1 MKKCS
6 LYPIKLILG
15 NKFHRTINGSC
26 CYSSDPIHVQ
36 YTPLFSSLSNQKKK
50 FSKLLILGFFSAIT
64 LQGFAA
70 DSTVVSAVAVA
81 TPVSTLS
88 PNDKV
93 GPFSLRDDTSAQVLD
108 LLQRWT
114 GKTVLRPQAL
124 PPNLYTLNLPA
135 GTTRSEALLALE
147 TLLNLNGISVIQQGD
162 RFLKVVPN
170 NIAKS
175 ESPTLITEST
185 LTLPASGRV
194 ASKIFVLKHA
204 NGQEVV
210 AQIASMLNATLA
222 TPPTYFGRNNAIL
235 VTDSIMN
242 LQKIET
248 LLNQLDRP
256 QLDVVATKM
265 YNLKHA
271 IATDVVVKLTTLLR
285 SPAQTA
291 GAPFRLSTGTTF
303 TADERTNRII
313 LIGSADQHP
322 FFDNLIETLDANA
335 DPNTMTDVIFLRHA
349 NATEVATLLT
359 QLITGQTKAT
369 TTASGGKS
377 ATGTNRVSTPTAN
390 NAAAPA
396 AATNASAA
404 QNGADEFSS
413 MTTVL
418 ADVRSNSI
426 VVSGTKDDLRLL
438 HQLIDKVDVVL
449 PQVRVEVVIAE
460 VTLKDEDTSG
470 ISALGMN
477 VTNGKL
483 VGVSGTFGG
492 GTLAGN
498 GSNFATLAKGN
509 DLTGIISLSTT
520 PTKSD
525 TRILSVPT
533 ITTTHN
539 KEATIFVG
547 ESRPVITGTQ
557 STAGTSGLV
566 SSSTV
571 SQRDIGIQLKVLPLI
586 GKDGSVQLQ
595 VTQQVEDI
603 LGQVTLDGNLQP
615 VIGRRSTDSFV
626 SAMSGE
632 IIVLGGL
639 QRTQTLNDANR
650 LGPIPFL
657 GDLLGS
663 STKSTTR
670 TELVIFMRPYVLNNS
685 AVDNLNAMNRINA
698 TPIGEDVKKVINQT
712 TAEPAAK

>member
-1 MKKCS
+1 M
-6 LYPIKLILG
+6 
-15 NKFHRTINGSC
+15 
-26 CYSSDPIHVQ
+26 
-36 YTPLFSSLSNQKKK
+36 KK
-50 FSKLLILGFFSAIT
+50 FSNLLILGVFAVSP
-64 LQGFAA
+64 LQSFAA
-70 DSTVVSAVAVA
+70 DTTVVSAVAVA
-81 TPVSTLS
+81 TPVATLS
-88 PNDKV
+88 PSDKV
-93 GPFSLRDDTSAQVLD
+93 GPVSLRDETVAQVLD
-108 LLQRWT
+108 LLQKWT

-124 PPNLYTLNLPA
+124 PPNLYTLSLPA
-135 GTTRSEALLALE
+135 GATRSEALLAIE
-147 TLLNLNGISVIQQGD
+147 TLLNLNGVAIIQQGE

-170 NIAKS
+170 NVAKS
-175 ESPTLITEST
+175 ESPSLITEST
-185 LTLPASGRV
+185 LNLPASGRV

-210 AQIASMLNATLA
+210 TQIASMLNATLA
-222 TPPTYFGRNNAIL
+222 TPPVYFGRNNAIL

-256 QLDVVATKM
+256 QLDVLATKM

-271 IATDVVVKLTTLLR
+271 IATDVVTKLTTLLR
-285 SPAQTA
+285 SPAQTG

-313 LIGSADQHP
+313 LIGSADQHT
-322 FFDNLIETLDANA
+322 FFDNLIDTLDANA

-377 ATGTNRVSTPTAN
+377 TTGTNRVTTPNGN
-390 NAAAPA
+390 NTAPA
-396 AATNASAA
+396 AAANSASA

-460 VTLKDEDTSG
+460 VTLTDADTSG

-483 VGVSGTFGG
+483 VGVSGTFAG

-498 GSNFATLAKGN
+498 GSPFAALAKGN
-509 DLTGIISLSTT
+509 DLSGIIALSTT

-557 STAGTSGLV
+557 SSAGTSGLV
-566 SSSTV
+566 TSSTV

-615 VIGRRSTDSFV
+615 IIGRRSTDSFV

-639 QRTQTLNDANR
+639 QRTQSLNDANR
-650 LGPIPFL
+650 LGPIPFI
-657 GDLLGS
+657 GDLFGS

-698 TPIGEDVKKVINQT
+698 TPISEEVKKVINQSP
-712 TAEPAAK
+712 AEPVTK

>member
-1 MKKCS
+1 MTTT
-6 LYPIKLILG
+6 PISITPNILM
-15 NKFHRTINGSC
+15 
-26 CYSSDPIHVQ
+26 
-36 YTPLFSSLSNQKKK
+36 KK
-50 FSKLLILGFFSAIT
+50 FSNLLILGVFTLST
-64 LQGFAA
+64 LQGFAVET
-70 DSTVVSAVAVA
+70 SVVSAVAVA
-81 TPVSTLS
+81 TPVATLS

-93 GPFSLRDDTSAQVLD
+93 GPVSLRDDTIAQVLD

-135 GTTRSEALLALE
+135 GATRSEALLAIE
-147 TLLNLNGISVIQQGD
+147 TLLNLNGVAIIQQGE

-175 ESPTLITEST
+175 ESPSLITEST
-185 LTLPASGRV
+185 LSLPASGRV

-210 AQIASMLNATLA
+210 TQIASMLNATLA
-222 TPPTYFGRNNAIL
+222 TPPVYFGRNNAIL

-271 IATDVVVKLTTLLR
+271 IATDVVAKLTALLR
-285 SPAQTA
+285 APAQTA

-313 LIGSADQHP
+313 LIGSADQHT

-377 ATGTNRVSTPTAN
+377 ATGTNRVTTPTAN
-390 NAAAPA
+390 NAAPA
-396 AATNASAA
+396 AAANAGST

-418 ADVRSNSI
+418 ADIRSNSI

-438 HQLIDKVDVVL
+438 HLLIDKVDVVL

-460 VTLKDEDTSG
+460 VTLTDADTSG
-470 ISALGMN
+470 IGALGMN
-477 VTNGKL
+477 VSNGKL
-483 VGVSGTFGG
+483 IGVSGTFAG

-498 GSNFATLAKGN
+498 GSAFATLAKGN

-520 PTKSD
+520 PTKND

-595 VTQQVEDI
+595 ISQQVEDI

-615 VIGRRSTDSFV
+615 IIGRRSTESFV

-639 QRTQTLNDANR
+639 QRTQSLNDANR

-657 GDLLGS
+657 GDLFGS
-663 STKSTTR
+663 STKSKTR

-685 AVDNLNAMNRINA
+685 AVDNLNAMSRIDA
-698 TPIGEDVKKVINQT
+698 TPIGEEVKKVINQS
-712 TAEPAAK
+712 PATPVTK

>member
-1 MKKCS
+1 MK
-6 LYPIKLILG
+6 
-15 NKFHRTINGSC
+15 N
-26 CYSSDPIHVQ
+26 
-36 YTPLFSSLSNQKKK
+36 
-50 FSKLLILGFFSAIT
+50 FSKFLFLGAFSFST

-70 DSTVVSAVAVA
+70 DTTVVSAVAVA
-81 TPVSTLS
+81 TPVATLS

-93 GPFSLRDDTSAQVLD
+93 GPISLRDDTIAQVLD
-108 LLQRWT
+108 ILQKWT

-124 PPNLYTLNLPA
+124 PPNLYTLNLPVGA
-135 GTTRSEALLALE
+135 TRSEALLAIE
-147 TLLNLNGISVIQQGD
+147 TLLNLNGIAVIQQGD

-170 NIAKS
+170 NVAKS
-175 ESPTLITEST
+175 ESPSLITEST
-185 LTLPASGRV
+185 LSLPASGRV

-210 AQIASMLNATLA
+210 TQIASMLNATLA
-222 TPPTYFGRNNAIL
+222 TPPIYFGRNNAIL

-271 IATDVVVKLTTLLR
+271 IATDIVTKLNTLLR

-313 LIGSADQHP
+313 LIGSADQHT
-322 FFDNLIETLDANA
+322 FFDNLIETLDAIA

-377 ATGTNRVSTPTAN
+377 TTGTNRVTTPTGN
-390 NAAAPA
+390 NAAQA
-396 AATNASAA
+396 AAASAST

-438 HQLIDKVDVVL
+438 RQLIDKVDVVL

-498 GSNFATLAKGN
+498 GSAFASLAAGN

-539 KEATIFVG
+539 KEATLFVG

-615 VIGRRSTDSFV
+615 IIGRRSTDSFV

-639 QRTQTLNDANR
+639 QRTQSLDDANR
-650 LGPIPFL
+650 LGPIPFI

-663 STKSTTR
+663 STKSKTR

-685 AVDNLNAMNRINA
+685 AVDNINAINRINA
-698 TPIGEDVKKVINQT
+698 TPIAEEVNKVINPS
-712 TAEPAAK
+712 PAAPVSK

>member
-1 MKKCS
+1 MINS
-6 LYPIKLILG
+6 IELLGGSVVIVVTPILVPLTQL
-15 NKFHRTINGSC
+15 F
-26 CYSSDPIHVQ
+26 
-36 YTPLFSSLSNQKKK
+36 TPYNNLMKK
-50 FSKLLILGFFSAIT
+50 FSNLLLLGVFAAST
-64 LQGFAA
+64 LQSFAA
-70 DSTVVSAVAVA
+70 DTTVVTAVAVA
-81 TPVSTLS
+81 TPVATLS
-88 PNDKV
+88 VNDKV
-93 GPFSLRDDTSAQVLD
+93 GPMDFSDVTLPQILD
-108 LLQRWT
+108 LLQKWT

-124 PPNLYTLNLPA
+124 PSNLYTLKLPA
-135 GTTRSEALLALE
+135 GTPRSEALLAIE
-147 TLLNLNGISVIQQGD
+147 TLLNLNGVAIIQQGE

-170 NIAKS
+170 NVAKS

-185 LTLPASGRV
+185 LNQPASGRV

-222 TPPTYFGRNNAIL
+222 TPPIYFGRNNAIL

-271 IATDVVVKLTTLLR
+271 IATDVVTKLTTLLR
-285 SPAQTA
+285 APAQNA

-313 LIGSADQHP
+313 LIGSADQHT

-377 ATGTNRVSTPTAN
+377 TTGTNRVTTPTGN
-390 NAAAPA
+390 NAAPA
-396 AATNASAA
+396 AAANSGST

-460 VTLKDEDTSG
+460 VTLTDADTSG

-483 VGVSGTFGG
+483 VGVSGTFSG

-498 GSNFATLAKGN
+498 GSAFATLVAGN
-509 DLTGIISLSTT
+509 DLSGVIALSST

-557 STAGTSGLV
+557 STAGTTGLV
-566 SSSTV
+566 TSSTV

-586 GKDGSVQLQ
+586 GKDGSVQMQ

-615 VIGRRSTDSFV
+615 IIGRRSTDSFV

-639 QRTQTLNDANR
+639 QRTQSLNDANR

-657 GDLLGS
+657 GDLFGS

-698 TPIGEDVKKVINQT
+698 TPISEEVKKVLNQS
-712 TAEPAAK
+712 PAVPVTK

>member
-1 MKKCS
+1 MTTT
-6 LYPIKLILG
+6 PISITPNILM
-15 NKFHRTINGSC
+15 
-26 CYSSDPIHVQ
+26 
-36 YTPLFSSLSNQKKK
+36 KK
-50 FSKLLILGFFSAIT
+50 FSNLLILGVFTLST
-64 LQGFAA
+64 LQGFAVET
-70 DSTVVSAVAVA
+70 SVVSAVAVA
-81 TPVSTLS
+81 TPVATLS

-93 GPFSLRDDTSAQVLD
+93 GPVSLRDDTIAQVLD

-135 GTTRSEALLALE
+135 GATRSEALLAIE
-147 TLLNLNGISVIQQGD
+147 TLLNLNGVAIIQQGE

-175 ESPTLITEST
+175 ESPSLITEST
-185 LTLPASGRV
+185 LSLPASGRV

-210 AQIASMLNATLA
+210 TQIASMLNATLA
-222 TPPTYFGRNNAIL
+222 TPPVYFGRNNAIL

-271 IATDVVVKLTTLLR
+271 IATDVVAKLTALLR
-285 SPAQTA
+285 APAQTA

-313 LIGSADQHP
+313 LIGSADQHT

-377 ATGTNRVSTPTAN
+377 ATGTNRVTTPTGN
-390 NAAAPA
+390 NAAPA
-396 AATNASAA
+396 AAANAGST

-418 ADVRSNSI
+418 ADIRSNSI

-438 HQLIDKVDVVL
+438 HLLIDKVDVVL

-460 VTLKDEDTSG
+460 VTLTDADTSG
-470 ISALGMN
+470 IGALGMN
-477 VTNGKL
+477 VSNGKL
-483 VGVSGTFGG
+483 IGVSGTFAG

-498 GSNFATLAKGN
+498 GSAFATLAKGN

-520 PTKSD
+520 PTKND

-595 VTQQVEDI
+595 ISQQVEDI

-615 VIGRRSTDSFV
+615 IIGRRSTESFV

-639 QRTQTLNDANR
+639 QRTQSLNDANR

-657 GDLLGS
+657 GDLFGS
-663 STKSTTR
+663 STKSKTR

-685 AVDNLNAMNRINA
+685 AVDNLNAMSRIDA
-698 TPIGEDVKKVINQT
+698 TPIGEEVKKVINQS
-712 TAEPAAK
+712 PATPVTK

>member
-1 MKKCS
+1 M
-6 LYPIKLILG
+6 
-15 NKFHRTINGSC
+15 
-26 CYSSDPIHVQ
+26 
-36 YTPLFSSLSNQKKK
+36 KK
-50 FSKLLILGFFSAIT
+50 FSNLLILGVFTISA

-70 DSTVVSAVAVA
+70 DTTVVTAVAVA

-93 GPFSLRDDTSAQVLD
+93 GPVSLRDDTIAQVLD
-108 LLQRWT
+108 LLQKWT

-124 PPNLYTLNLPA
+124 PPNLYTLSLPA
-135 GTTRSEALLALE
+135 GATRSEALLAIE
-147 TLLNLNGISVIQQGD
+147 TLLNLNGVAVIQQGD

-170 NIAKS
+170 NVAKS
-175 ESPTLITEST
+175 ESPSLITEST
-185 LTLPASGRV
+185 LNLPASGRV

-210 AQIASMLNATLA
+210 TQIASMLNATLA
-222 TPPTYFGRNNAIL
+222 TPPVYFGRNNAIL

-271 IATDVVVKLTTLLR
+271 IATDVVTKLTTLLR

-313 LIGSADQHP
+313 LIGSADQHT

-377 ATGTNRVSTPTAN
+377 TTGTNRVSTPAAN
-390 NAAAPA
+390 TPA
-396 AATNASAA
+396 AASAANSGSA

-498 GSNFATLAKGN
+498 GSAFATLAKGN

-615 VIGRRSTDSFV
+615 IIGRRSTDSFV

-639 QRTQTLNDANR
+639 QRTQSLNDANR

-698 TPIGEDVKKVINQT
+698 TPISEEVKKVINQT
-712 TAEPAAK
+712 PAEPVTK

>member
-1 MKKCS
+1 MK
-6 LYPIKLILG
+6 
-15 NKFHRTINGSC
+15 N
-26 CYSSDPIHVQ
+26 
-36 YTPLFSSLSNQKKK
+36 
-50 FSKLLILGFFSAIT
+50 FSKFLFLGAFSFST

-70 DSTVVSAVAVA
+70 DTTVVSAVAVA
-81 TPVSTLS
+81 TPVATLS

-93 GPFSLRDDTSAQVLD
+93 GPISLRDDTIAQVLD
-108 LLQRWT
+108 ILQKWT

-124 PPNLYTLNLPA
+124 PPNLYTLNLPVGA
-135 GTTRSEALLALE
+135 TRSEALLAIE
-147 TLLNLNGISVIQQGD
+147 TLLNLNGIAVIQQGD

-170 NIAKS
+170 NVAKS
-175 ESPTLITEST
+175 ESPSLITEST
-185 LTLPASGRV
+185 LSLPASGRV

-210 AQIASMLNATLA
+210 TQIASMLNATLA
-222 TPPTYFGRNNAIL
+222 TPPIYFGRNNAIL

-271 IATDVVVKLTTLLR
+271 IATDIVTKLNTLLR

-313 LIGSADQHP
+313 LIGSADQHT
-322 FFDNLIETLDANA
+322 FFDNLIETLDAIA

-377 ATGTNRVSTPTAN
+377 TTGTNRVTTPTGN
-390 NAAAPA
+390 NAAQA
-396 AATNASAA
+396 AAASAST

-438 HQLIDKVDVVL
+438 RQLIDKVDVVL

-498 GSNFATLAKGN
+498 GSAFASLAAGN

-539 KEATIFVG
+539 KEATLFVG

-615 VIGRRSTDSFV
+615 IIGRRSTDSFV

-639 QRTQTLNDANR
+639 QRTQSLDDANR
-650 LGPIPFL
+650 LGPIPFI

-663 STKSTTR
+663 STKSKTR

-685 AVDNLNAMNRINA
+685 AVDNINAINRING
-698 TPIGEDVKKVINQT
+698 TPIAEEVNKVINPS
-712 TAEPAAK
+712 PAAPVTK

>member
-1 MKKCS
+1 M
-6 LYPIKLILG
+6 
-15 NKFHRTINGSC
+15 
-26 CYSSDPIHVQ
+26 
-36 YTPLFSSLSNQKKK
+36 KK
-50 FSKLLILGFFSAIT
+50 FSNLLILGVFTVST

-70 DSTVVSAVAVA
+70 DTTVVTAVAVA
-81 TPVSTLS
+81 TPVASLS
-88 PNDKV
+88 VNDKV
-93 GPFSLRDDTSAQVLD
+93 GPMDFSDVTLPQILD
-108 LLQRWT
+108 LLQKWT

-124 PPNLYTLNLPA
+124 PSNLYTLKLPA
-135 GTTRSEALLALE
+135 GTPRSEALLAIE
-147 TLLNLNGISVIQQGD
+147 TLLNLNGVAIIQQGD

-170 NIAKS
+170 NVAKS
-175 ESPTLITEST
+175 ESPSLITEST
-185 LTLPASGRV
+185 LNLPASGRV

-210 AQIASMLNATLA
+210 TQIASMLNSTLA
-222 TPPTYFGRNNAIL
+222 TPPVYFGRNNAIL

-256 QLDVVATKM
+256 QLDVIATKM

-271 IATDVVVKLTTLLR
+271 IATDVVTKLTTLLR

-313 LIGSADQHP
+313 LIGSADQHT
-322 FFDNLIETLDANA
+322 FFDNLIDSLDANA

-377 ATGTNRVSTPTAN
+377 TTGTNRVTTPNGN
-390 NAAAPA
+390 NAAPA
-396 AATNASAA
+396 AAANSGST

-460 VTLKDEDTSG
+460 VTLTDADTSG

-477 VTNGKL
+477 VSSGKL
-483 VGVSGTFGG
+483 IGVSSTFGG

-498 GSNFATLAKGN
+498 GSAFATLAAGN
-509 DLTGIISLSTT
+509 DLSGIIALSTT

-557 STAGTSGLV
+557 SSAGTTGLV
-566 SSSTV
+566 TSSTV

-603 LGQVTLDGNLQP
+603 LGQVTLDNNLQP
-615 VIGRRSTDSFV
+615 IIGRRSTDSFV

-639 QRTQTLNDANR
+639 QRTQSLNQANR

-657 GDLLGS
+657 GDLFGS

-685 AVDNLNAMNRINA
+685 AVDNLNAMSRINA
-698 TPIGEDVKKVINQT
+698 TPISEEVKKVINQT
-712 TAEPAAK
+712 PAEPFTK